1 MFLAILNA
9 VTVHTTSTLWVGSNG
24 SPVPAPSDSG
34 PNKVALGVGLGL
46 AMPGEHEMR
55 GEGRPGK
62 LPGQARSPP
71 PDYFHAMG
79 ISGWIRRAGPW
90 ASWRAEVGVSVNF
103 LSRYEA

>member
-1 MFLAILNA
+1 MFLTILNA

-71 PDYFHAMG
+71 PDYSHAMG
-79 ISGWIRRAGPW
+79 YQAGSGGQAHGQ
-90 ASWRAEVGVSVNF
+90 VGEQKWE
-103 LSRYEA
+103 LA